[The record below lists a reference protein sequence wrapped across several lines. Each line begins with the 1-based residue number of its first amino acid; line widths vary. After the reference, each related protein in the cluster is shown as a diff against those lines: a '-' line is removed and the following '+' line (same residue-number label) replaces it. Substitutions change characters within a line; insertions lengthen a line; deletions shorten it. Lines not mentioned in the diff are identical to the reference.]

1 MFPAVF
7 VGTLTPNK
15 FYLKHTKKKE
25 SKKMTITVSNLNL
38 YFNSEKMIKY
48 GYRLNNNIITLNLP
62 IKNSVDKIEVKIEIE
77 NIYNFEVKKMFVS
90 NKKTYKRNLLQLSNK
105 KNALNKGV

>member
-1 MFPAVF
+1 M
-7 VGTLTPNK
+7 GEN
-15 FYLKHTKKKE
+15 
-25 SKKMTITVSNLNL
+25 KKMTITVSNLNL

-48 GYRLNNNIITLNLP
+48 GYRLNDNIITLNLP